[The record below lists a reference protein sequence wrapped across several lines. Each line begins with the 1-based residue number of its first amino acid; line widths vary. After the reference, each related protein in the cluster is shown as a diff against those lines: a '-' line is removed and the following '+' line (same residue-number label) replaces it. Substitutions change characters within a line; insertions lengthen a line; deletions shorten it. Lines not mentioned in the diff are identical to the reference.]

1 MYFLQNQFAIRPKPK
16 RTPET
21 IQAIYDRI
29 VIESALP
36 PRELRTSTR
45 QFAREFEIS
54 QPTVISIIKDLRLKS
69 IKIREVFT
77 HTLKN
82 IQNVALEVSI
92 LAFSTNFCTTKINS
106 SGNTVPPKASGFL
119 KLSKMGRVYFQINFG
134 PLKM

>member
-54 QPTVISIIKDLRLKS
+54 QPTVISIIKDLKLKS
-69 IKIREVFT
+69 IKIREVFK
-77 HTLKN
+77 HTFKI
-82 IQNVALEVSI
+82 IQNDVFEV
-92 LAFSTNFCTTKINS
+92 
-106 SGNTVPPKASGFL
+106 
-119 KLSKMGRVYFQINFG
+119 
-134 PLKM
+134 